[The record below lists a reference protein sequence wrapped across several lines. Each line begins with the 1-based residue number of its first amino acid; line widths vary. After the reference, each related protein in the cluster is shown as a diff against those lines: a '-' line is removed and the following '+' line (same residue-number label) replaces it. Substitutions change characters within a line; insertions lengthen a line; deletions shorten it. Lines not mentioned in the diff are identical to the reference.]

1 MTQLL
6 ADMLPAAMLGLF
18 VAIPFGPVCLMCVQR
33 TLALGLWFGLASG
46 MGAAVAHGLFS
57 VLAAT
62 SAAVLARAATL
73 PAQVPLRLVGGLAL
87 IFMGLRTCLVPIR
100 PVREARCGDLC
111 SAFVSTLLI
120 AVANPM
126 TMLPY
131 LTIAAVPQ
139 AGNSVIMGRA
149 LAAPVGVMLGSAAWY
164 LVLALS
170 TNAMF
175 QNLRKATLDRLNVL
189 AGILLIGL
197 GAALCAPSAAHVV
210 GNGVV
215 AAFDAFAR

>member
-18 VAIPFGPVCLMCVQR
+18 VAIPFGPICLMCVQR
-33 TLALGLWFGLASG
+33 TLALGIWFGIASG
-46 MGAAVAHGLFS
+46 LGAAVAHGLFS
-57 VLAAT
+57 FLAEASATVLAQT
-62 SAAVLARAATL
+62 AV
-73 PAQVPLRLVGGLAL
+73 QVPLGLAGGLAL
-87 IFMGLRTCLVPIR
+87 IFMGLRTCLVATPAA
-100 PVREARCGDLC
+100 REARCGNLC
-111 SAFVSTLLI
+111 SAFMSTLLI

-131 LTIAAVPQ
+131 LAIAAVPQ
-139 AGNSVIMGRA
+139 AGNPLMSREFAVPA
-149 LAAPVGVMLGSAAWY
+149 GVMLGSASWY

-175 QNLRKATLDRLNVL
+175 QNLQKATLERLNIL

-197 GAALCAPSAAHVV
+197 GAALW
-210 GNGVV
+210 
-215 AAFDAFAR
+215 ARIA